1 MGLSGFSWVN
11 RSSYLSSLLSCKCF
25 VRGLGEWDNLGRYIR
40 WCAVSRGSSFNLS
53 VFGMFGALGAFLV
66 LSVH

>member
-11 RSSYLSSLLSCKCF
+11 RGSYLSSLLSCKCF
-25 VRGLGEWDNLGRYIR
+25 VRSLDEWVNLGRHIR
-40 WCAVSRGSSFNLS
+40 WCAVSRGSSFTLS
-53 VFGMFGALGAFLV
+53 VFGMFGALDAFLV